1 MIIRDL
7 VEYTNATFH
16 DIQQNISTF
25 QSQKSRG
32 NELAHRV
39 TELETK
45 LARIEQSHRSEI
57 LDLQAEHNNNLESK
71 LEDIETKHRSEI
83 SQLREELYKVRFDF
97 EETETQRNTRIS
109 ALEKTNV
116 ELAAENASLKKQD
129 TLIKELEQLLNRK
142 GTMIATIQKELERH
156 KQRLEELGD
165 KGIRG
170 KDMELIKGSLA
181 M

>member
-1 MIIRDL
+1 M
-7 VEYTNATFH
+7 
-16 DIQQNISTF
+16 
-25 QSQKSRG
+25 
-32 NELAHRV
+32 

-57 LDLQAEHNNNLESK
+57 LGLQAEHNNNLESK

-165 KGIRG
+165 KGISQPQTPTLTNKIDKMIIQIR
-170 KDMELIKGSLA
+170 KTPFVPSGSLCHTCNDE
-181 M
+181 